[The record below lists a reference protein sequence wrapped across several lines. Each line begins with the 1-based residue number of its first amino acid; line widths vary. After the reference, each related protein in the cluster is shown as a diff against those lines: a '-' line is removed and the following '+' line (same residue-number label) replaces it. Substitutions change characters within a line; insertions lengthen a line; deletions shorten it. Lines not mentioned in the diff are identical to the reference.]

1 MALSRKIATAA
12 ALALTLF
19 AGASQAADKLVIG
32 TDSTYPPFEYL
43 DAGGQFLGFDMDIGR
58 ALCAQMKV
66 ECTFV
71 SQEWDGIIPALQAKK
86 FDMIL
91 SSMSITDERLKKMDF
106 SIPYRVSIG
115 RFVGAKDKQLK
126 LFDSDGKPIPE
137 NFDGLTIGVE
147 RSTTYSKWIEAKLP
161 GAQIQLYDSGQAML
175 LDLRSGRVDVAI
187 TNPMKAYLEF
197 LSKDEGKTFDF
208 VSPPIDEK
216 AYFGTG
222 VGIGIR
228 KGQDELVHKV
238 DAALKTLIDNGSLDA
253 YGRKYFPFSISPD
266 KWNNAS
272 TGQ

>member
-1 MALSRKIATAA
+1 MKKFIFAA
-12 ALALTLF
+12 ALTA
-19 AGASQAADKLVIG
+19 IG
-32 TDSTYPPFEYL
+32 TFVVSN
-43 DAGGQFLGFDMDIGR
+43 
-58 ALCAQMKV
+58 AQAETLRVGM
-66 ECTFV
+66 ECTYAPFNYRTA
-71 SQEWDGIIPALQAKK
+71 DGKMAGYDVDVAEGVAGILGVKLEYVCQQFDGLIPSLLANK
-86 FDMIL
+86 FDMIVA
-91 SSMSITDERLKKMDF
+91 SMSITDERLKKMDF